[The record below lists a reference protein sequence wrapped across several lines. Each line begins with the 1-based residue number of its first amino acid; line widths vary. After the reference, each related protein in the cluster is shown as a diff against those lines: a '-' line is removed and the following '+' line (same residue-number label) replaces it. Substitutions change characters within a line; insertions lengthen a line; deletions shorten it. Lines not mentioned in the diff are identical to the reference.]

1 MATKRAVRYL
11 RVSRSDQNPNLQADE
26 TARLIA
32 GRGWDLVDTFL
43 DHGISGTKDRR
54 PELDRLLTLARRGR
68 FDVLVVYRS
77 DRLFRSLKH
86 LVVTVSELAAM
97 GIDFCS
103 VSEPFDTS
111 TPSGRLLLHLVAA
124 FAEFERNVL
133 VERTKA
139 GIAAARLRGAQIGRP
154 RVDVDVARANA
165 LRAEGK
171 SLRQTARIL
180 KVGCATLHRALV
192 AHEGRAAA

>member
-1 MATKRAVRYL
+1 
-11 RVSRSDQNPNLQADE
+11 
-26 TARLIA
+26 LIA